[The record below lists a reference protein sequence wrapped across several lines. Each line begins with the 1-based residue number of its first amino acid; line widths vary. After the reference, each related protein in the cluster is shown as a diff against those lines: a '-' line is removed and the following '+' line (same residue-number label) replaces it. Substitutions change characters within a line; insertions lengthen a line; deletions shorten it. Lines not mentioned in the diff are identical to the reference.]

1 MVDRKQGGEG
11 WPEQGF
17 GDVENQEAGKEWVV
31 SKEATEEDG
40 KEEDE
45 QEEEE
50 PVKKAERVWDTVRT
64 HTWASPRAC

>member
-17 GDVENQEAGKEWVV
+17 GNVENQEAGKE
-31 SKEATEEDG
+31 AAEEDG

-50 PVKKAERVWDTVRT
+50 PVKKAEQVWDTVRT